1 MKRFVVSIAA
11 FAALSC
17 GSSEEKREFTECGPI
32 TGGFQVTER
41 LESGTCPLSTDPFT
55 INVAAK
61 ADQTADVEFA
71 DFGIQC
77 SGAAVNG
84 CTIKGNC
91 AIRAGMPPVV
101 TGNVSVDLT
110 IQPAGIQGS
119 YSVTLNPGAVAD
131 VPDGCTGR
139 FTVTGTRR

>member
-1 MKRFVVSIAA
+1 MKRFLTWIAA
-11 FAALSC
+11 LATLGC
-17 GSSEEKREFTECGPI
+17 GSSDEKREFTECGPI

-61 ADQTADVEFA
+61 PDQTANVEFP

-77 SGAAVNG
+77 GGVAVNG
-84 CTIKGNC
+84 CSLRGNC
-91 AIRAGMPPVV
+91 ATRAGMPPIV

-131 VPDGCTGR
+131 VPNGCTGR
-139 FTVTGTRR
+139 FTISGTRR